1 MNCDSHG
8 RCLCGLKR
16 LLAVAGQPGCK
27 ERITESQNQ
36 VASKILR
43 GELQPRDSLSAFT
56 NSTFKMCSEILDLW
70 IEPLR
75 AFINK
80 SE

>member
-1 MNCDSHG
+1 M
-8 RCLCGLKR
+8 
-16 LLAVAGQPGCK
+16 
-27 ERITESQNQ
+27 
-36 VASKILR
+36 ASKILQ
-43 GELQPRDSLSAFT
+43 GELQPRDSLSEFT

-80 SE
+80 SEWFLKDNLLLSHYR